1 MNKTPA
7 DSPLESLENDSPLFL
22 NGALVWLLLFFIA
35 YLTVPLTNNR
45 EIDRWYIVP
54 EIPFLL
60 LDLVDPLPEENPHP
74 AGWAY
79 FPQRIPLI
87 GVAATVLLGAWGLGQ
102 LVTRLIRIPLPPF
115 SAERTVFA
123 AGLGISFV
131 TLLTLG
137 GGLLGILSQGLCYAV
152 LILTAIAGIA
162 SALLE
167 TKQKTGSLV
176 ALKLSLPESITF
188 DTLFRVGCCLL
199 MCPFVM
205 SMFLGSML
213 PSTDYDVLEYHFGG
227 PKEYYLQGYIGF
239 LPHNVYTSF
248 PFLTEMVTLLSMTLK
263 GDWFTG
269 AQAGKLVLMSFAL
282 FTALGIFTTARHWF
296 SSTAGWIA
304 ATVFLTNPWTYRMS
318 IIAYT
323 EGALSFYLLASLL
336 SLILSISVLQKWKA
350 NADDATDDS
359 TAKTSRLPGEL
370 WSFTL
375 LTGLLS
381 GSAMA
386 SKYPGV
392 LSVVIPLGLTL
403 LGFSW
408 YLLRENKALCWSTT
422 LKLGVLFAAGT
433 LITIGPWLLKNL
445 VETGN
450 PVYPLLYSVFGGY
463 DLTEALNA
471 KWKNGHGMRPI
482 GLEEFKNSLLDV
494 TMTSDWISP
503 LLFCL
508 APLAFLNRQHRR
520 LMYWLWIYI
529 GFLFF
534 SWWFLTHRIDRF
546 WVPMLPVV
554 AVLAGI
560 GATWSSKLLWRTGMT
575 AAVLFAVLF
584 NLCIVTS
591 GLGGNNAYLDDFA
604 YARKFTGN
612 LTAPEIEALNQM
624 QLGPDQV
631 VLFVGEAKVFN
642 AEFPVIYNTVF
653 DEDIFQQW
661 TAQPAHEVPDKELSM
676 KPAREIAE
684 KLKAEHIAYVYV
696 NWAEVLRYRLP
707 GSYGYTDYVTPKR
720 FQQLVQEGVLQSPL
734 PNEYSYQKFESLPD
748 NKRKEIEQWAP
759 ELIVERDG
767 VRYFVTAQIFPVAKS
782 QEDRE

>member
-1 MNKTPA
+1 MNKTAA
-7 DSPLESLENDSPLFL
+7 DSPMESLEKDSPLFL
-22 NGALVWLLLFFIA
+22 SGALAWVLLFFIA
-35 YLTVPLTNNR
+35 FLTIPLTNNQ

-60 LDLVDPLPEENPHP
+60 LDLIDPLPEENPHP

-87 GVAATVLLGAWGLGQ
+87 GIAAIVLLGAWGLGQ

-115 SAERTVFA
+115 TAERTVFA
-123 AGLGISFV
+123 SGLGISLV
-131 TLLTLG
+131 SLLTLG

-152 LILTAIAGIA
+152 LMITAITGVA
-162 SALLE
+162 SAFQE
-167 TKQKTGSLV
+167 TKQKAGSLV
-176 ALKLSLPESITF
+176 SLKLSLPKSITF
-188 DTLFRVGCCLL
+188 DMLFRVGCCLL
-199 MCPFVM
+199 MSPFVM

-227 PKEYYLQGYIGF
+227 PKEYYQQGYIGF

-248 PFLTEMVTLLSMTLK
+248 PFLTEMLTLLSMTLK
-263 GDWFTG
+263 GDWFSG
-269 AQAGKLVLMSFAL
+269 AQAGKLVLMSFAI
-282 FTALGIFTTARHWF
+282 FTALGIFTMARQWF
-296 SSTAGWIA
+296 GSAAGWIA

-336 SLILSISVLQKWKA
+336 SLILTIAVLQKWKA
-350 NADDATDDS
+350 NSIDAADDSA
-359 TAKTSRLPGEL
+359 ARTSRLPGEL
-370 WSFTL
+370 WSWTL
-375 LTGLLS
+375 LTGLLA
-381 GSAMA
+381 GSAM
-386 SKYPGV
+386 STKYPGV

-408 YLLRENKALCWSTT
+408 VLLKEDRPLRWSATF
-422 LKLGVLFAAGT
+422 KLGMLFAAGT
-433 LITIGPWLLKNL
+433 LITVGPWLIKNL

-471 KWKNGHGMRPI
+471 KWKNGHGMRTI
-482 GLEEFKNSLLDV
+482 GLKEFKDSLLDV
-494 TMTSDWISP
+494 TMTSDWLSP

-508 APLAFLNRQHRR
+508 APLAFLNQRHRR
-520 LMYWLWIYI
+520 LMHWLWIYI

-534 SWWFLTHRIDRF
+534 SWWLLTHRIDRF

-560 GATWSSKLLWRTGMT
+560 GATWSSKLLWRTGVT
-575 AAVLFAVLF
+575 AAVFFAVLF
-584 NLCIVTS
+584 NLCIITS
-591 GLGGNNAYLDDFA
+591 GLGGNNAYLDDFT
-604 YARKFTGN
+604 YARNFTGN
-612 LTAPEIEALNQM
+612 LTAPEIEVLNKM
-624 QLGPDQV
+624 QLDPNQV

-642 AEFPVIYNTVF
+642 ANFPVIYNTVF

-661 TAQPAHEVPDKELSM
+661 TAQPNPELPDKELSM
-676 KPAREIAE
+676 KPAREIEA

-696 NWAEVLRYRLP
+696 NWAEILRYRIP
-707 GSYGYTDYVTPKR
+707 GSYGYTDYVTPQR
-720 FQQLVQEGVLQSPL
+720 FQQLVKEGVLQPPL
-734 PNEYSYQKFESLPD
+734 PNKYSYLKFESMSE

-759 ELIVERDG
+759 ELIVEREG
-767 VRYFVTAQIFPVAKS
+767 ELYFITAQIFPVAAS
-782 QEDRE
+782 E

>member
-87 GVAATVLLGAWGLGQ
+87 GVAATVLLGGWGLGQ

-199 MCPFVM
+199 MCPFVL

-336 SLILSISVLQKWKA
+336 SLILTIAVLQKWKA

-408 YLLRENKALCWSTT
+408 YLLREDKALCWSTT

>member
-35 YLTVPLTNNR
+35 YLSVPLTNNQ
-45 EIDRWYIVP
+45 EIGRWDIVP

-79 FPQRIPLI
+79 FPQRIPLM
-87 GVAATVLLGAWGLGQ
+87 GVAAVVLLGAWGLGQ
-102 LVTRLIRIPLPPF
+102 LVIRLIRVPSPPF

-123 AGLGISFV
+123 SGLGLSFV
-131 TLLTLG
+131 SLLTLG

-152 LILTAIAGIA
+152 LITTTIAGIV
-162 SALLE
+162 SALQE

-176 ALKLSLPESITF
+176 SLKLSLPESITF

-199 MCPFVM
+199 MSPFVL

-227 PKEYYLQGYIGF
+227 PKEYYQQGYISF

-248 PFLTEMVTLLSMTLK
+248 PFLTEMLTLLSMTLK
-263 GDWFTG
+263 GDWFSG

-282 FTALGIFTTARHWF
+282 FSALGIFTTTRHWF
-296 SSTAGWIA
+296 GSAAGWIA

-336 SLILSISVLQKWKA
+336 SLILTIVALQKWSA
-350 NADDATDDS
+350 RDQDLADD
-359 TAKTSRLPGEL
+359 TASRLPGEL
-370 WSFTL
+370 GSWTF

-386 SKYPGV
+386 TKYPGV

-408 YLLRENKALCWSTT
+408 VLLKEDKSLRWSAT
-422 LKLGVLFAAGT
+422 LKLGMLFSAGT

-471 KWKNGHGMRPI
+471 KWKNGHGMKPI
-482 GLEEFKNSLLDV
+482 GLTEFKNSLLDV

-534 SWWFLTHRIDRF
+534 SWWLLTHRIDRF

-560 GATWSSKLLWRTGMT
+560 GATWSSKLIWRTGVT
-575 AAVLFAVLF
+575 TAVLFAVLF

-653 DEDIFQQW
+653 DEDLFTQW
-661 TAQPAHEVPDKELSM
+661 TAEADPRLPDKELSM

-696 NWAEVLRYRLP
+696 NWAEVLRYRMP
-707 GSYGYTDYVTPKR
+707 WSYGYTDYVTPRR
-720 FQQLVQEGVLQSPL
+720 FDQLVKEGVLQPPL
-734 PNEYSYQKFESLPD
+734 PNQYGYLKFDTMSED
-748 NKRKEIEQWAP
+748 KRKEIESWAP

-767 VRYFVTAQIFPVAKS
+767 ERYFITAQIFPVVKS
-782 QEDRE
+782 QEDRK

>member
-1 MNKTPA
+1 MNKTPVA
-7 DSPLESLENDSPLFL
+7 SHMESLKKDSPLFL

-35 YLTVPLTNNR
+35 FLSLPLTNNQ

-74 AGWAY
+74 VGWAY
-79 FPQRIPLI
+79 FPQRIPLM
-87 GVAATVLLGAWGLGQ
+87 GVAAVVLLGAWGVGQ
-102 LVTRLIRIPLPPF
+102 LVTRLIRIPLHPF
-115 SAERTVFA
+115 TAERTVFA
-123 AGLGISFV
+123 SGLGLSLV
-131 TLLTLG
+131 SLLTLG

-152 LILTAIAGIA
+152 LMAIAIAGIA
-162 SALLE
+162 SAFQE
-167 TKQKTGSLV
+167 TKLKTGSLV
-176 ALKLSLPESITF
+176 SLKLSLPESMTF
-188 DTLFRVGCCLL
+188 DMLFRISCCLL
-199 MCPFVM
+199 MSPFVL

-227 PKEYYLQGYIGF
+227 PKEYYQQGYISF

-248 PFLTEMVTLLSMTLK
+248 PFLTEMLTLLSMTLK
-263 GDWFTG
+263 ADWYSG

-282 FTALGIFTTARHWF
+282 FTALGIFTTARIWF
-296 SSTAGWIA
+296 GSAAGWIA
-304 ATVFLTNPWTYRMS
+304 ATVFLTNPWTYRIS

-336 SLILSISVLQKWKA
+336 SLIRTIVVLQRWKA
-350 NADDATDDS
+350 SVSD
-359 TAKTSRLPGEL
+359 TAHESAANTESRLPGEL
-370 WSFTL
+370 GSWTF
-375 LTGLLS
+375 LTGLLA

-386 SKYPGV
+386 TKYPGV

-403 LGFSW
+403 VSFSW
-408 YLLRENKALCWSTT
+408 VLLKDDKTLRWSAT
-422 LKLGVLFAAGT
+422 LKLGMLFAAGT
-433 LITIGPWLLKNL
+433 LINIGPWLLKNL

-450 PVYPLLYSVFGGY
+450 PVYPLLYSVFGGH

-471 KWKNGHGMRPI
+471 KWKNGHGMKPI
-482 GLEEFKNSLLDV
+482 GLTEFKNSLLDV

-503 LLFCL
+503 LLFSL
-508 APLAFLNRQHRR
+508 APLTFLNRQHRR
-520 LMYWLWIYI
+520 LVCWLWIYI
-529 GFLFF
+529 AFLFF
-534 SWWFLTHRIDRF
+534 SWWLLTHRIDRF

-554 AVLAGI
+554 AILAGI
-560 GATWSSKLLWRTGMT
+560 GATWSSKLIWRTGVT

-642 AEFPVIYNTVF
+642 ANFPVIYNTVF
-653 DEDIFQQW
+653 DEDIFKQW
-661 TAQPAHEVPDKELSM
+661 TAQPDPELPDNQLSM
-676 KPAREIAE
+676 KLAREIE
-684 KLKAEHIAYVYV
+684 EQFKAEHIAFVYV
-696 NWAEVLRYRLP
+696 NWAEILRYRIP
-707 GSYGYTDYVTPKR
+707 GSYGYTDYVTPQR
-720 FQQLVQEGVLQSPL
+720 FNQLVKEGVLQPPL
-734 PNEYSYQKFESLPD
+734 PNQYSYQKFESMTD
-748 NKRKEIEQWAP
+748 DKRKEIELWAP
-759 ELIVERDG
+759 ELVVERDG
-767 VRYFVTAQIFPVAKS
+767 ERYFITAQIFPVATS
-782 QEDRE
+782 Q

>member
-199 MCPFVM
+199 MCPFVL

-336 SLILSISVLQKWKA
+336 SLILTIAVLQKWKA
-350 NADDATDDS
+350 NADDTTDDS

-408 YLLRENKALCWSTT
+408 YLLREDKALCWSTT

>member
-1 MNKTPA
+1 MNKPSV
-7 DSPLESLENDSPLFL
+7 DRPLESLEKDSPLFL
-22 NGALVWLLLFFIA
+22 NGALVWLLLFFLI
-35 YLTVPLTNNR
+35 YLSVPLTNNR

-54 EIPFLL
+54 EMPFLL

-87 GVAATVLLGAWGLGQ
+87 GVASIILLGAWGLGQ
-102 LVTRLIRIPLPPF
+102 LVTRLIRVPLAPF
-115 SAERTVFA
+115 TAERTVFA

-137 GGLLGILSQGLCYAV
+137 GGLMGILSQGLCYAV
-152 LILTAIAGIA
+152 LIFTAIAGVA
-162 SALLE
+162 SALQE
-167 TKQKTGSLV
+167 TKQKTGSLGS
-176 ALKLSLPESITF
+176 LKLALPEAITV

-199 MCPFVM
+199 MSPFVL

-227 PKEYYLQGYIGF
+227 PKEYYLQGYISF

-296 SSTAGWIA
+296 GSTAGWIA

-336 SLILSISVLQKWKA
+336 SLVLTIAVLQKWKTNA
-350 NADDATDDS
+350 NDS
-359 TAKTSRLPGEL
+359 TDASTADTSRLPGEL

-408 YLLRENKALCWSTT
+408 FLLRENKSVCWSTT
-422 LKLGVLFAAGT
+422 LKLGVLFAVGT

-450 PVYPLLYSVFGGY
+450 PVYPLLYSVFGGR
-463 DLTEALNA
+463 DLTDALNA

-482 GLEEFKNSLLDV
+482 GLHEFKDSLLDV

-520 LMYWLWIYI
+520 LMYWLWIYT

-560 GATWSSKLLWRTGMT
+560 GATWSSKLLWRSGVTV
-575 AAVLFAVLF
+575 AVLFAVMF

-612 LTAPEIEALNQM
+612 LTAPEIELLNQM
-624 QLGPDQV
+624 KLDPDQV

-661 TAQPAHEVPDKELSM
+661 TAEANPELPAKQLKM
-676 KPAREIAE
+676 KPAEAI
-684 KLKAEHIAYVYV
+684 KKKFQDEHIAFVYV
-696 NWAEVLRYRLP
+696 NWSEVLRYRLP
-707 GSYGYTDYVTPKR
+707 GSYGYTDYVTPLR
-720 FQQLVQEGVLQSPL
+720 FQKLVTEGVLRPPL
-734 PNEYSYQKFESLPD
+734 ENQYGYQKFESLSD
-748 NKRKEIEQWAP
+748 NKKKEIEQWAP

-767 VRYFVTAQIFPVAKS
+767 ERYFVSAQIFPVAK
-782 QEDRE
+782 